1 MTEGEPNLFPFS
13 PDLLDAG
20 EEESFVGKS
29 ERRFIES
36 ARNTLIAT
44 GQEARLSRFPS
55 ISSRGDKLPLLRHQL
70 LPSPFIPSFI
80 VRYSKCES
88 REGKE

>member
-1 MTEGEPNLFPFS
+1 MTEGEPNLFPLS

-36 ARNTLIAT
+36 ARNTLIAASD
-44 GQEARLSRFPS
+44 GPESQIVALPLDKLSR
-55 ISSRGDKLPLLRHQL
+55 G
-70 LPSPFIPSFI
+70 
-80 VRYSKCES
+80 
-88 REGKE
+88 

>member
-55 ISSRGDKLPLLRHQL
+55 ISSRGDKLLLRHQL
-70 LPSPFIPSFI
+70 LPSPFIPSSI